1 MHTTDSTEI
10 DQTNEIMLE
19 SKKFHNLAMIP

>member
-10 DQTNEIMLE
+10 DQINEIMLE
-19 SKKFHNLAMIP
+19 SQKFHNLAMIP

>member
-10 DQTNEIMLE
+10 DQINEIMLE